1 MTDYT
6 VPSGTGQLLLRDTG
20 TNVEFWIHAGSTA
33 TFINSPG
40 KAWSW
45 SSPHGSGGGSFT
57 YPTGAPWI
65 LLVSIPLT
73 VNGTVTFAIGA
84 TGTTGLGGPT
94 SISQFLTRI
103 VVPGAPTGVT
113 VSALLPTSM
122 SLAFT
127 APASNG
133 GATIDHYLM
142 RLKKYVGGVEV
153 SSVDVTTVLL
163 TGNIFNNLDP
173 ASEYRIQVFAHNS
186 AGYSAGSSIVTFTTK
201 PDSYLKV
208 GGHYKWG
215 IPFIKVAGVY
225 KTPLPKT
232 KVAGVYKLP
241 GY

>member
-20 TNVEFWIHAGSTA
+20 TNVEFWIHAGSSA

-45 SSPHGSGGGSFT
+45 SSPHGSGGGTFT

-65 LLVSIPLT
+65 MLVSIPLT

-94 SISQFLTRI
+94 SISQALTRI
-103 VVPGAPTGVT
+103 VIPSQPLTPSVT
-113 VSALLPTSM
+113 DILPTSFKF
-122 SLAFT
+122 SFA
-127 APASNG
+127 ASASNG

-142 RLKKYVGGVEV
+142 RLKKYISGVLV
-153 SSVDVTTVLL
+153 STVDVTTVVL
-163 TGNIFNNLDP
+163 TNNLFIDKDP
-173 ASEYRIQVFAHNS
+173 SSTYTLEVYAHNS
-186 AGYSAGSSIVTFTTK
+186 AGYSPVSTIVSFTTK
-201 PDSYLKV
+201 PASYLKV

-225 KTPLPKT
+225 KILLPKT
-232 KVAGVYKLP
+232 KVSGVYKLP
-241 GY
+241 G